1 MTLKQYLQHRRLYEF
16 ILLAAMF
23 SLITVVNV
31 TTTGIEFMRSGMGPG
46 WREAWATELT
56 SVFMVVLLIVPLA
69 LSLNWLDLRLA
80 NLKRRVLWLIP
91 IFLSFSLLHVVG
103 MVGLRKLIWTLVG
116 DEYSFSPWLLG
127 LVYELRKDLL
137 TFLVITTSFY
147 AYRFIIDRLQGEA
160 QFLGVESPE
169 KSTNART
176 QFLVKMLDREY
187 LVQVDDIDWV
197 QSASNYVVLHC
208 GNRSYPMRQ
217 TMKRLSEEL
226 ESPRFQRVHRTAI
239 VNLEKVE
246 FLQDK
251 GETSVALYSGVNVPV
266 SKTYLQDLRE
276 ALDATCSARTN

>member
-103 MVGLRKLIWTLVG
+103 MVGLRKLIWALVG

-169 KSTNART
+169 KSTNSRT

-239 VNLEKVE
+239 VNLEKIE

-266 SKTYLQDLRE
+266 SKTYLQDLRT
-276 ALDATCSARTN
+276 ALDATCSVRTN

>member
-46 WREAWATELT
+46 WREVWATELT

-251 GETSVALYSGVNVPV
+251 GETSVALHSGVNVPV
-266 SKTYLQDLRE
+266 SKTYLQDLRA

>member
-1 MTLKQYLQHRRLYEF
+1 MTLKQYLQHRRPYEF

-103 MVGLRKLIWTLVG
+103 MVGLRKLIWALVG

-251 GETSVALYSGVNVPV
+251 GETSAVLYSGVNVPV
-266 SKTYLQDLRE
+266 SKTYLQDLRA
-276 ALDATCSARTN
+276 ALDASCSARSN

>member
-1 MTLKQYLQHRRLYEF
+1 MTLKQYLQHRRPYEF

-103 MVGLRKLIWTLVG
+103 MVGLRKLIWALVG

-266 SKTYLQDLRE
+266 SKTYLQDLRA

>member
-251 GETSVALYSGVNVPV
+251 GETSVALHSGVNVPV

>member
-103 MVGLRKLIWTLVG
+103 MVGLRKLIWALVG

-266 SKTYLQDLRE
+266 SKTYLQDLRA